1 MKGGGRQN
9 VNGKFNSLCTNVGP
23 SFLEPQRLC
32 SNRIIV
38 KKSSACSAA
47 ADGVGME
54 TKEAGGGDH

>member
-9 VNGKFNSLCTNVGP
+9 VNGKFNSLCTNTVGC

-47 ADGVGME
+47 ADGARNGNE
-54 TKEAGGGDH
+54 RSWWW